1 MGSIA
6 GTGFTH
12 HIAVNVVALAV
23 FLWENFFVLK
33 ISTAFASVVTLSWRI
48 AASLVIVAG
57 QDKVSRK

>member
-33 ISTAFASVVTLSWRI
+33 NQYGI
-48 AASLVIVAG
+48 
-57 QDKVSRK
+57 

>member
-33 ISTAFASVVTLSWRI
+33 NQYGICIGSYAFMEDS
-48 AASLVIVAG
+48 G
-57 QDKVSRK
+57 